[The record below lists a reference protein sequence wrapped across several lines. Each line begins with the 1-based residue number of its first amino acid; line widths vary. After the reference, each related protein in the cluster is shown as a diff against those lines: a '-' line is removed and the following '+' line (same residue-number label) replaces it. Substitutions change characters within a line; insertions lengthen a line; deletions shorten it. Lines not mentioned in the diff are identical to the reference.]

1 MFPEFYQKVLRAHL
15 SESQYLTVQ
24 LLVLLLQSHRQ
35 VSLGRLASVFPQP
48 IRYESRIRNLQRFLI
63 LPQFCLK
70 AIWFPI
76 VKYWLA
82 QDFKGTHRNRAQRRA
97 LKKLRHPKSGA
108 LIVAIDRTQWRERNL
123 FMVSIVWGKHAF
135 PLYWE
140 ILDKRG
146 NSDLSTQKRLLKIA
160 LKLLKPYRVVVLG
173 DREFHSPKLAAWLDE
188 RGISF
193 AFRQRK
199 STFIQ
204 ECDSEYQALKTMGFQ
219 PGMSKFFCGIF
230 CNKADHLGPFNLAA
244 YWKRKYR
251 GKGPKEPW
259 YILTNLPTLKQ
270 ALDLYTSRW
279 GIEMMFKDCKS
290 GGYNLEDTWVNA
302 QRFLALVLLIAIAYS
317 LATCQGLL
325 LKQLGVQDY
334 ATRLQEDRSLH
345 PRHSDFGIGLYGH
358 LWKYA
363 MEVWSDLAEALMSLK
378 PHKRYYFQR
387 GLNALSLF
395 QAAL

>member
-15 SESQYLTVQ
+15 SESQYLTLQ

-48 IRYESRIRNLQRFLI
+48 IQYESRIRNLQRFLI
-63 LPQFCLK
+63 LPQLSLK
-70 AIWFPI
+70 VLWFPI

-82 QDFKGTHRNRAQRRA
+82 QEFKGRNQNRAQRRE
-97 LKKLRHPKSGA
+97 LKKLRHPKNGA
-108 LIVAIDRTQWRERNL
+108 LIVAIDRTQWKDRNL

-135 PLYWE
+135 PVYWE

-146 NSDLSTQKRLLKIA
+146 NSDLSTQTRLLKIT
-160 LKLLKPYRVVVLG
+160 LKLLKSYPVVVLG
-173 DREFHSPKLAAWLDE
+173 DREFHSPKLAAWLE
-188 RGISF
+188 HRGIRF

-199 STFIQ
+199 SAFIQ

-219 PGMSKFFCGIF
+219 PGMSRFFCGIF
-230 CNKADHLGPFNLAA
+230 CNKEDHLGPFNLAA
-244 YWKRKYR
+244 YWKRQYR

-270 ALDLYTSRW
+270 ALELYRSRW
-279 GIEMMFKDCKS
+279 GIEMMFKNCKS
-290 GGYNLEDTWVNA
+290 GGYNLEDTLVNTE
-302 QRFLALVLLIAIAYS
+302 RFLALVLTIAFAYS

-325 LKQLGVQDY
+325 LKQLGVQVY
-334 ATRLQEDRSLH
+334 ATRLKEDKSPH
-345 PRHSDFGIGLYGH
+345 PRYSDFTIGLYGY

-363 MEVWSDLAEALMSLK
+363 MDVWSHLAEDLMSLK

-387 GLNALSLF
+387 GLNALSVIRSTL
-395 QAAL
+395 